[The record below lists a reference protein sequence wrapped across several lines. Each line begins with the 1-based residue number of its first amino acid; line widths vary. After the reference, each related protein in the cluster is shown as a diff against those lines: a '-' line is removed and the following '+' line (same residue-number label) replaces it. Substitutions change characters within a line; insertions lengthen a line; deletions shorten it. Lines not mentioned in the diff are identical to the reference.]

1 MAGAKPTR
9 IGTSALKA
17 KFMRVAQTNEFTVK
31 FNTIPGGVNS
41 LLAAR
46 KFSSLQDRAT
56 LEMMCAEASLPGTSL
71 ATVDVTADY
80 RGVSEKMAYRRI
92 YDEVLSLVFYVDR
105 DYNTIE
111 FFDTWIDF
119 ITGVGTTPERSRS
132 KFKFDPYNGYQ
143 LNYPKDY
150 KVDMSIAK
158 YEKDATGTY
167 LEYTFVDAFPV
178 AVQQTPVAYGAADVL
193 RYSVD
198 MSYTRYVRERK
209 VVGRISRSGTGPSG
223 SVASARSVVTPAD
236 PSVPPKT
243 PTQIRQSQ
251 SDFEQSLAADTGGGT
266 LTGAGTFSELNQIN
280 SNIA

>member
-1 MAGAKPTR
+1 MAEAKPTR
-9 IGTSALKA
+9 VGTSALKA
-17 KFMRVAQTNEFTVK
+17 KFMRVAQTNEFSIK
-31 FNTIPGGVNS
+31 FNGIPGGVSN
-41 LLAAR
+41 LLR
-46 KFSSLQDRAT
+46 KRSFSSRQDLNT
-56 LEMMCAEASLPGTSL
+56 LELMCAEASLPGTSL

-119 ITGVGTTPERSRS
+119 ITGMGTTPERARS
-132 KFKFDPYNGYQ
+132 KFKLAPYNGYQ
-143 LNYPKDY
+143 LNYPEDY

-158 YEKDATGTY
+158 FEKDATGTY

-198 MSYTRYVRERK
+198 MSYTRYVRERR
-209 VVGRISRSGTGPSG
+209 VNGTISRSGSNPTGT
-223 SVASARSVVTPAD
+223 VAGPRNVNAAD

-243 PTQIRQSQ
+243 PTQIIQSQ